1 MPEVA
6 EPLAASAQSTV
17 TVWALRLDS
26 ATVKVSV
33 ALPAS
38 PSVTDGLSMVSAGA
52 AAPPASVIVPAPSS
66 VSASPL
72 SSALTALNSRRMTVS
87 SSSATSSPVTVT
99 SMVWL
104 VWPGAKVSVPL
115 ESFT

>member
-52 AAPPASVIVPAPSS
+52 ASASVMAPVPSS
-66 VSASPL
+66 VSAPPAR
-72 SSALTALNSRRMTVS
+72 SALTALNSRRMTVS
-87 SSSATSSPVTVT
+87 SSSATSSPLTVT

-104 VWPGAKVSVPL
+104 VWFGLKVSVPL
-115 ESFT
+115 ASFA